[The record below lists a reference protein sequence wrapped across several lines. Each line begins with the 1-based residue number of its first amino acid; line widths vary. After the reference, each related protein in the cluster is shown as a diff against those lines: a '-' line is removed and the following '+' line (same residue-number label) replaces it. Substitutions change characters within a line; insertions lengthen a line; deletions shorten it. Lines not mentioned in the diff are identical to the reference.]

1 MNYTKFKLKEKLSM
15 FNIMCSTSPKIP
27 PVKTFITAKLDS
39 GASKH
44 YFRPCDTAALKNIRS
59 ISNGPSISLPDGRLL
74 QIKYK
79 GLLPLHDIV
88 NKNAGEVKIVPQLN
102 CVTVSKCVKKHIL
115 LNIDFSN
122 RDGGTLPYMRY

>member
-1 MNYTKFKLKEKLSM
+1 
-15 FNIMCSTSPKIP
+15 MCSTSPKIP

-88 NKNAGEVKIVPQLN
+88 NKNAGEVKIVPQLASASLLSVGQFTN
-102 CVTVSKCVKKHIL
+102 FGCTAELSRTTAIIKKTAL
-115 LNIDFSN
+115 Q
-122 RDGGTLPYMRY
+122 Y